1 VGYDGVEV
9 CPFVE
14 TGIPVP
20 SSGGH
25 HAIPRVYTAGNQDR
39 RPLCCEFPNFFRFG
53 PVIEDSKAP
62 LTLALA
68 VVTAPEGSRTPSKSA
83 ITYIIT
89 TRLLHT

>member
-1 VGYDGVEV
+1 VEYDGVEV

-39 RPLCCEFPNFFRFG
+39 HQVCYEIPNFFGFSG
-53 PVIEDSKAP
+53 PVIEDFRDIIVAKLADCQVPVHGEDAEIPKAKYKCP
-62 LTLALA
+62 QCL
-68 VVTAPEGSRTPSKSA
+68 
-83 ITYIIT
+83 IN
-89 TRLLHT
+89 